1 MGKLCQNRNDQD
13 LLLRVVM
20 LGQANDLSSPV
31 PWQQPVKE
39 AGEDVN
45 GLCSGGDCYAV
56 CLFVSSNGDRW
67 KVLEQS
73 VAFPTLSVSKW
84 GEDARR

>member
-1 MGKLCQNRNDQD
+1 M
-13 LLLRVVM
+13 
-20 LGQANDLSSPV
+20 
-31 PWQQPVKE
+31 
-39 AGEDVN
+39 N